1 MAIPDLAW
9 TVVSFILTLLVFSY
23 IFGDNPVFRFSLALL
38 VGCTTGYFAVIL
50 IQQFIGPQI
59 LLTFQSGNFQ
69 LAAVPLILSIL
80 LLFRLIPRYS
90 RLGNIPL
97 GFLVGTSAAVIIGG
111 AIFGTLIPQ
120 VNASIRQFSSWQ
132 SLASPVG
139 LIKFLEGGLI
149 LFGTVTSLLY
159 FQFTLHRR
167 DEATNTTQGIFGWMR
182 PAGKFFIVATLGAVF
197 AGVFSASITA
207 LVSRLAFLW
216 ESVRLLIG

>member
-9 TVVSFILTLLVFSY
+9 TVVSFILTLLVLSY

-69 LAAVPLILSIL
+69 LAAVPLIMSIL

-159 FQFTLHRR
+159 FQFTLRKR

-182 PAGKFFIVATLGAVF
+182 LAGKFFIVATLGAVF

>member
-1 MAIPDLAW
+1 LAIPDLAW

-149 LFGTVTSLLY
+149 LFGTATSLLY
-159 FQFTLHRR
+159 FQFTLRKR

-182 PAGKFFIVATLGAVF
+182 LAGKFFIVATLGAVF